1 MTTEIQMRL
10 SNVIDAGIDATY
22 FTGRGFTV
30 TAVQKNGQRFRVTL
44 AEDLSDEE
52 KNALERDLR
61 IDLVLIDTDVS
72 DGAETEITT
81 KKRYMRV
88 MDRCTETVIRRGFTF
103 QADTFGLDTF
113 GQMRGHRY
121 WAIRANL
128 SYPFAIPNI
137 ENTGGVQINDAAE
150 MQDFFVAMHNA
161 LFTTEQ
167 DGIANKSTVRNAAD
181 KATARTAAEDYL
193 TTNDCAY
200 LIPSLGN

>member
-1 MTTEIQMRL
+1 MPTEIQMRH
-10 SNVIDAGIDATY
+10 SNVVDAEIDATY
-22 FTGRGFTV
+22 FTSRGFTV
-30 TAVQKNGQRFRVTL
+30 TAVQVSGQRFRVTL
-44 AEDLSDEE
+44 AENLSDEE

-72 DGAETEITT
+72 DGAETEVTT

-113 GQMRGHRY
+113 AQMRGHRY
-121 WAIRANL
+121 FTIRTNL
-128 SYPFAIPNI
+128 TYPFAIPNI

-150 MQDFFVAMHNA
+150 MQDFFVDMHNA

-167 DGIANKSTVRNAAD
+167 DGIANKTLVRNAAD
-181 KATARTAAEDYL
+181 KPTARTAAEDYL
-193 TTNDCAY
+193 TTNNCAF
-200 LIPSLGN
+200 LIPSLGI